1 MQKSFCSETKI
12 IQCPRAENY
21 RQQPKEVD
29 EKRLNDRK
37 ENISLTEKSKTS
49 QMESLI
55 FGLSSR
61 FETNSQLTTRSK
73 RSGYDTTSSK

>member
-29 EKRLNDRK
+29 EKRLNDIK

-49 QMESLI
+49 
-55 FGLSSR
+55 
-61 FETNSQLTTRSK
+61 
-73 RSGYDTTSSK
+73 